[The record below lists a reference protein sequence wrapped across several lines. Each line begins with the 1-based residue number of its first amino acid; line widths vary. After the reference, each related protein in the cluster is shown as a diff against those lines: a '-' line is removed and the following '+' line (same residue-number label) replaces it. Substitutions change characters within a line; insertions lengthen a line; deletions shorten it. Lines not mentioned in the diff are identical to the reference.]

1 MDENEISSV
10 VVDAAIEVH
19 RELGGPGLL
28 ESVYEEALAF
38 ELRDRGLEVSRQV
51 SVPLAYKG
59 RDLRSGLRLD
69 LLVNNKVIV
78 ECKATSIH
86 NPVYEA
92 QTLTYLRL
100 LNLKL
105 GMVVNFGRP
114 KVSEGIRRVVNGLPD
129 F

>member
-59 RDLRSGLRLD
+59 RDLGSDLRLD
-69 LLVNNKVIV
+69 LIVNQKVIV
-78 ECKATSIH
+78 EVKATSTH
-86 NPVYEA
+86 NRVYEA

-100 LNLKL
+100 LDLRL

-114 KVSEGIRRVVNGLPD
+114 RVTEGIRRVVNGL
-129 F
+129 